1 MVAQIQEGGSG
12 DEVSSAIRAKIA
24 THPLYPKL
32 LHAYIKCQKVGA
44 PSEFME
50 TSCDVLVKYK
60 SDLTR
65 PFDEATT
72 FLNNIETQLNI
83 LCNGVSRSYVSDKA
97 TGSLEEAEGGK
108 LKTWKSTRSV
118 AFTNEI
124 LSKKRCLN

>member
-1 MVAQIQEGGSG
+1 MEEIRRGS
-12 DEVSSAIRAKIA
+12 EFCRRNVVS
-24 THPLYPKL
+24 TCLGTNPELD
-32 LHAYIKCQKVGA
+32 
-44 PSEFME
+44 EFME

-97 TGSLEEAEGGK
+97 TGSLEEAESGK
-108 LKTWKSTRSV
+108 LKTWRSTRSV